1 MEEKLN
7 KYYNYIADDLFMKT
21 EIEDDM
27 VIDYPHSKL
36 PEDADPEPVS
46 YFTSFSSPSLMFER
60 YVMERYGVMVEESR
74 IIWYLYK
81 KRFK

>member
-7 KYYNYIADDLFMKT
+7 KYYNYIADDLFTKT
-21 EIEDDM
+21 ETEDGM
-27 VIDYPHSKL
+27 VLDYPYSKL
-36 PEDADPEPVS
+36 ETRDPQPISHFVS
-46 YFTSFSSPSLMFER
+46 YDSPSITFER